1 LGCVTTDCGPVFLGE
16 RLLKLKPNLVVSV
29 IALIMLDACGGGS
42 SGGGGGNPV
51 APSITVQPVN
61 RTVPEGGTATFS
73 VTANG
78 TAPLSYQWQNAATAA
93 NIAGA
98 TSSSYS
104 IANVTTG
111 DSGMTFLVIVSNTA
125 GSQTSNTVTLTVNPV
140 PPPSNVSVLTYH
152 NDIARTGQNLNETIL
167 TTANVASANFGML
180 GSITVD
186 GAVDAEPLYVGGVS
200 INGTVHNVL
209 LVVTENDSVYAFD
222 ADTFAQLWHVSAL
235 PAGETVP
242 TASGDFPDCTQVA
255 PQLGITSTPVI
266 DRTSVPNGAI
276 FVVAMSVATSTFHHR
291 LHALDLTTGA
301 DLMAATDI
309 QATSGALAFVPKQ
322 YEERSGLL
330 LLNNV
335 IYLTWTSHCDVSP
348 YNGWVM
354 GYRES
359 SLQQA
364 SVINVTPGGGGGI
377 WMSGDGLAADSSGNI
392 YFLDGNGSFDST
404 PNAPQANG
412 NYGNAFIKLSTANN
426 TLAVADY
433 FAMFDTVSESG
444 NDRDLGSGGLV
455 VLPDMTDA
463 NNVTRHLAVGAG
475 KSETSRNGDP
485 VPIYV
490 VDRDNMGKF
499 SPNNDNAIYQEI
511 SGALLGGS
519 GGNGVWAAPAYFN
532 NTIYYGAVSDALK
545 AIPITQAKLAASASS
560 HTSTTFGYPGATPS
574 ISANGS
580 VNPPTNGIVWA
591 IANGS
596 GANTLFAFDATNL
609 ANQLFSGAFTGDAN
623 TKFVTPMIANGKV
636 YVGAGSPNIKTPGV
650 VYVFG
655 LTNQGAQLVKR
666 PDAKRDRR
674 GGLQEP
680 KPPHPDSST
689 PGN

>member
-1 LGCVTTDCGPVFLGE
+1 MKF
-16 RLLKLKPNLVVSV
+16 RANVVVAV
-29 IALIMLDACGGGS
+29 IVLIVLAACGGGS

-51 APSITVQPVN
+51 APQITVQPVN
-61 RTVPEGGTATFS
+61 RTVTMGGTAMFS
-73 VTANG
+73 VTATG
-78 TAPLSYQWQNAATAA
+78 TAPLSYQWQNAATAT

-104 IANVTTG
+104 IANVTIA
-111 DSGMTFLVIVSNTA
+111 DSGMTFLVIVSNAA
-125 GSQTSNTVTLTVNPV
+125 GSQTSDTVTLTVNPV
-140 PPPSNVSVLTYH
+140 PPPNNVSVLMYH
-152 NDIARTGQNLNETIL
+152 NDVGRTGQNLNETIL

-186 GAVDAEPLYVGGVS
+186 GAVDAEPLYVGGMNV
-200 INGTVHNVL
+200 NGAAHNVL
-209 LVVTENDSVYAFD
+209 FVVTENDSAYAFD
-222 ADTFAQLWHVSAL
+222 ADTFAQLWHVSVL
-235 PAGETVP
+235 PMGETVP
-242 TASGDFPDCTQVA
+242 TASGDFAGCGQVS

-266 DRTSVPNGAI
+266 DRTSGPNGTI
-276 FVVAMSVATSTFHHR
+276 FVVAMSVAGTTFHHR
-291 LHALDLTTGA
+291 LHALDLTTGGEV
-301 DLMAATDI
+301 MAATDI
-309 QATSGALAFVPKQ
+309 QATSGAVSFAPKQ

-335 IYLTWTSHCDVSP
+335 IYLTWTSHCDASP

-354 GYRES
+354 GYGES
-359 SLQQA
+359 SLQQV
-364 SVINVTPGGGGGI
+364 SVIDITPGGGGGI

-412 NYGNAFIKLSTANN
+412 NYGNAFIKLSTSNN

-433 FAMFDTVSESG
+433 FATFDTVIESD

-463 NNVTRHLAVGAG
+463 NNVTRHLAVGSG

-519 GGNGVWAAPAYFN
+519 GSNGVWAAPAYFN
-532 NTIYYGAVSDALK
+532 NTVYYGAVSDSVK
-545 AIPITQAKLAASASS
+545 AFPIAQAKLATSASS
-560 HTSTTFGYPGATPS
+560 HTSNIFSYPGTTPS
-574 ISANGS
+574 ISANGT

-591 IANGS
+591 VENGG
-596 GANTLFAFDATNL
+596 GASTLFAFDATNL
-609 ANQLFSGAFTGDAN
+609 ANQLFSGAFSGDSA
-623 TKFVTPMIANGKV
+623 TKFVTPMIASGKV
-636 YVGAGSPNIKTPGV
+636 YVGAGSPNANTSGV

-655 LTNQGAQLVKR
+655 LSNQGAQLIRR

-674 GGLQEP
+674 RGLQEP
-680 KPPHPDSST
+680 KPPRSGSST